1 MEKREFKNKVYS
13 LLSQVVKSMANP
25 HRLEIIDLLGQR
37 GRTVE
42 EIANETEISIANA
55 SQHLQVLKA
64 SNLVEVE
71 REGNYIRYHLA
82 NDKIFKTWSI
92 VREVGFERVAEI
104 DKLIQD
110 YRYKK
115 NVLEAITIDELVT
128 RMKSKN
134 TVLLDIR
141 PTEEFNTGHIPGAL
155 SIPLETLATIIKT
168 LPKNK
173 VYLCSQLKIL
183 AYILT
188 FYVLFCTVVPCTLFD
203 KCEEQ
208 EQTTQ
213 SSKSNPSKDCN
224 NCSPFSICASC
235 HGFTINYECVNLI
248 PLEFP
253 FKQSYNNYYFS
264 SKSEYYFSFF
274 QPPRTIAI
282 PAHMG

>member
-13 LLSQVVKSMANP
+13 LISQVVKSMTNT
-25 HRLEIIDLLGQR
+25 HRLEIIDLLAQS

-42 EIANETEISIANA
+42 EIANA

-82 NDKIFKTWSI
+82 NDKIFKTWAI
-92 VREVGFERVAEI
+92 LRELGFERVAEI

-128 RMKSKN
+128 RMKWKN
-134 TVLLDIR
+134 TVVLDIR

-173 VYLCSQLKIL
+173 VYIAYCSGPLCVFADEAVGIL
-183 AYILT
+183 YKRGYKAKRL
-188 FYVLFCTVVPCTLFD
+188 
-203 KCEEQ
+203 EE
-208 EQTTQ
+208 
-213 SSKSNPSKDCN
+213 
-224 NCSPFSICASC
+224 
-235 HGFTINYECVNLI
+235 GF
-248 PLEFP
+248 PDW
-253 FKQSYNNYYFS
+253 K
-264 SKSEYYFSFF
+264 
-274 QPPRTIAI
+274 
-282 PAHMG
+282 

>member
-25 HRLEIIDLLGQR
+25 HRLEIIDLLAQS

-42 EIANETEISIANA
+42 EIAKETGISIANA

-92 VREVGFERVAEI
+92 FREVGFERVAEI
-104 DKLIQD
+104 DKLIRD

-155 SIPLETLATIIKT
+155 SIPLETLATMIKT

-173 VYLCSQLKIL
+173 VYIAYCRGPLCVFADEAVGIL
-183 AYILT
+183 YKRGYKAKRL
-188 FYVLFCTVVPCTLFD
+188 
-203 KCEEQ
+203 EE
-208 EQTTQ
+208 
-213 SSKSNPSKDCN
+213 
-224 NCSPFSICASC
+224 
-235 HGFTINYECVNLI
+235 GFPDWKLRGLPVHAN
-248 PLEFP
+248 
-253 FKQSYNNYYFS
+253 
-264 SKSEYYFSFF
+264 
-274 QPPRTIAI
+274 
-282 PAHMG
+282 

>member
-13 LLSQVVKSMANP
+13 LLSQMVKAMGNP
-25 HRLEIIDLLGQR
+25 HRLEIIDLLGQS

-92 VREVGFERVAEI
+92 LREVGFERVAEI

-110 YRYKK
+110 YRDKR

-141 PTEEFNTGHIPGAL
+141 PIEEFKTGHIPGAL
-155 SIPLETLATIIKT
+155 SVPLETLSTIIKT

-173 VYLCSQLKIL
+173 VYIAYCRGPLCVFADEAVGIL
-183 AYILT
+183 YKRGYKAKRL
-188 FYVLFCTVVPCTLFD
+188 
-203 KCEEQ
+203 EE
-208 EQTTQ
+208 
-213 SSKSNPSKDCN
+213 
-224 NCSPFSICASC
+224 
-235 HGFTINYECVNLI
+235 GFPDWKLRGLPVHAN
-248 PLEFP
+248 
-253 FKQSYNNYYFS
+253 
-264 SKSEYYFSFF
+264 
-274 QPPRTIAI
+274 
-282 PAHMG
+282 

>member
-13 LLSQVVKSMANP
+13 LLSQMVKSMANP
-25 HRLEIIDLLGQR
+25 HRLEIIDLLAQS

-42 EIANETEISIANA
+42 EIAKETGISIANA

-64 SNLVEVE
+64 SNFVEVE

-82 NDKIFKTWSI
+82 NDKIFETWSI
-92 VREVGFERVAEI
+92 LREVGFERVAEI

-173 VYLCSQLKIL
+173 VYIAYCRGPLCVFADEAVGIL
-183 AYILT
+183 YKRGYKAKRL
-188 FYVLFCTVVPCTLFD
+188 
-203 KCEEQ
+203 EE
-208 EQTTQ
+208 
-213 SSKSNPSKDCN
+213 
-224 NCSPFSICASC
+224 
-235 HGFTINYECVNLI
+235 GFPDWKLRGLPVHAN
-248 PLEFP
+248 
-253 FKQSYNNYYFS
+253 
-264 SKSEYYFSFF
+264 
-274 QPPRTIAI
+274 
-282 PAHMG
+282 

>member
-25 HRLEIIDLLGQR
+25 HRLEIIDLLAQS

-42 EIANETEISIANA
+42 EIAKETEISLANA

-92 VREVGFERVAEI
+92 LREVGFERVAEI
-104 DKLIQD
+104 DTLIQD

-115 NVLEAITIDELVT
+115 NVLEAITIDELVK

-141 PTEEFNTGHIPGAL
+141 PTDEFNTGHIPGAL

-173 VYLCSQLKIL
+173 VYIAYCRGPLCVFADEAVGIL
-183 AYILT
+183 YKRGYKAKRL
-188 FYVLFCTVVPCTLFD
+188 
-203 KCEEQ
+203 EE
-208 EQTTQ
+208 
-213 SSKSNPSKDCN
+213 
-224 NCSPFSICASC
+224 
-235 HGFTINYECVNLI
+235 GFPDWKLRGLPVHAN
-248 PLEFP
+248 
-253 FKQSYNNYYFS
+253 
-264 SKSEYYFSFF
+264 
-274 QPPRTIAI
+274 
-282 PAHMG
+282 

>member
-25 HRLEIIDLLGQR
+25 HRLEIIDLLAQS

-42 EIANETEISIANA
+42 EIAKETEISIANA

-82 NDKIFKTWSI
+82 NDKIFKTWAI
-92 VREVGFERVAEI
+92 LREVGFERVAEI

-110 YRYKK
+110 FRYKK

-168 LPKNK
+168 LSKNK
-173 VYLCSQLKIL
+173 VYIAYCRGPLCVFADEAVGIL
-183 AYILT
+183 YKRGYKAKRL
-188 FYVLFCTVVPCTLFD
+188 
-203 KCEEQ
+203 EE
-208 EQTTQ
+208 
-213 SSKSNPSKDCN
+213 
-224 NCSPFSICASC
+224 
-235 HGFTINYECVNLI
+235 GFPDWKLRGLPVHAN
-248 PLEFP
+248 
-253 FKQSYNNYYFS
+253 
-264 SKSEYYFSFF
+264 
-274 QPPRTIAI
+274 
-282 PAHMG
+282 

>member
-25 HRLEIIDLLGQR
+25 HRLEIIDLLAQS

-42 EIANETEISIANA
+42 EIAKETGISIANA

-64 SNLVEVE
+64 SNFVEVE

-82 NDKIFKTWSI
+82 NDKIFKTWS
-92 VREVGFERVAEI
+92 VLREVGFERVAEI

-115 NVLEAITIDELVT
+115 NLLEAITIDELVT

-155 SIPLETLATIIKT
+155 SIPLETLSTIIKT

-173 VYLCSQLKIL
+173 VYIAYCRGPLCVFADEAVGIL
-183 AYILT
+183 YKRGYKAKRL
-188 FYVLFCTVVPCTLFD
+188 
-203 KCEEQ
+203 EE
-208 EQTTQ
+208 
-213 SSKSNPSKDCN
+213 
-224 NCSPFSICASC
+224 
-235 HGFTINYECVNLI
+235 GFPDWKLRGLPVHAN
-248 PLEFP
+248 
-253 FKQSYNNYYFS
+253 
-264 SKSEYYFSFF
+264 
-274 QPPRTIAI
+274 
-282 PAHMG
+282 

>member
-25 HRLEIIDLLGQR
+25 HRLEIIDLLAQS

-42 EIANETEISIANA
+42 EIAKETGISIANA

-82 NDKIFKTWSI
+82 NNKIFKTWSI
-92 VREVGFERVAEI
+92 LREVGFERVAEI

-115 NVLEAITIDELVT
+115 NLLEAITIDELVT

-173 VYLCSQLKIL
+173 VYIAYCRGPLCVFADEAVGIL
-183 AYILT
+183 YKRGYKAKRL
-188 FYVLFCTVVPCTLFD
+188 
-203 KCEEQ
+203 EE
-208 EQTTQ
+208 
-213 SSKSNPSKDCN
+213 
-224 NCSPFSICASC
+224 
-235 HGFTINYECVNLI
+235 GFPDWKLRGLPVHAN
-248 PLEFP
+248 
-253 FKQSYNNYYFS
+253 
-264 SKSEYYFSFF
+264 
-274 QPPRTIAI
+274 
-282 PAHMG
+282 